1 MAVNSK
7 KLTTKLKETW
17 YAHAIATGG
26 FVMGIFAPLPAT
38 ICLGL
43 FVLAAMAN
51 EIKVSYDEENKS
63 HSKVAQEES
72 SRIFNKVRNFAA
84 LKNSDSDE
92 EKVANKTIN
101 MVSCSENRHVAI
113 ASITAGTLTGI
124 LIGLV
129 SMLAPAAV
137 VMPAAVAIVATMIS
151 LVVASANYKELK
163 KALAGPTTAAV
174 APESSQTASPSMKA
188 SQFGRKDPTRNT
200 LREMLGQ
207 NGY

>member
-7 KLTTKLKETW
+7 KLSTKLKETW

-63 HSKVAQEES
+63 HTQAVKNES
-72 SRIFNKVRNFAA
+72 SKLLNKAKNFVA
-84 LKNSDSDE
+84 LKNSDNDE

-129 SMLAPAAV
+129 SMLAPAAI

-151 LVVASANYKELK
+151 LVVASANYKELN
-163 KALAGPTTAAV
+163 KALAGPKTAAV
-174 APESSQTASPSMKA
+174 TPERSNNAQHGIQVSS
-188 SQFGRKDPTRNT
+188 RKGNGNEKSK
-200 LREMLGQ
+200 LSLMLER
-207 NGY
+207 YK